1 VELKES
7 TQSGHASRYSSG
19 IMLQP
24 FLRRMEKTGV
34 FLLLPLLLIGCG
46 RFSPKPPPE
55 YVYVSSRGTFLRDRL
70 AAVSNRV
77 GEVTNGQR
85 LLALDHAR
93 RFVKVKTDKGEVG
106 WIDGHAV
113 IDQKTYDQ
121 FTALNT
127 QHAHDSVI
135 VNGVLRDDSYLHVA
149 PGRQTD
155 HFYLLQEN
163 DKLQLLTRASVAK
176 PAPPQAVPVPLPAK
190 TASGKKPLAKDN
202 KAAAA
207 DPSAPAMQD
216 WWLIRDQQ
224 GRTGWIWSRMLDVE
238 IPDEIAGLAEGQRYV
253 GAYRLR
259 TVSDPD
265 SKFPDGQAPEYVT
278 VMNSWKDGMPFDFDQ
293 VRVFTWN
300 VRKHRYETAYRQR
313 NVQGF
318 LPITTGM
325 TTVNGQQEPTFS
337 FKTASG
343 DDIAIDPQTGS
354 AHPAQMETENYRLE
368 GVLVKKIEPPAPP
381 KPVIAAPAAPA
392 AATPQPVVR
401 HRHKAV
407 EKRKAV
413 KHRKH

>member
-7 TQSGHASRYSSG
+7 TQSGHMSRYFSG

-24 FLRRMEKTGV
+24 FLRRIEKTGV
-34 FLLLPLLLIGCG
+34 FLLLPLLFIGCG

-85 LLALDHAR
+85 LLALDHSR
-93 RFVKVKTDKGEVG
+93 RFVKVKTDKGEIG
-106 WIDGHAV
+106 WIDDHAV

-121 FTALNT
+121 FATLNT

-155 HFYLLQEN
+155 HFYLLPEN

-176 PAPPQAVPVPLPAK
+176 PTPPQAVPVPLPAK
-190 TASGKKPLAKDN
+190 TASGKKPAGKGD
-202 KAAAA
+202 KVAAAT
-207 DPSAPAMQD
+207 PPVPGMQD

-259 TVSDPD
+259 TVNDPE

-313 NVQGF
+313 NLQGF
-318 LPITTGM
+318 LPIATGM
-325 TTVNGQQEPTFS
+325 TNVNGQQEPTFS

-343 DDIAIDPQTGS
+343 DDIAIDPQTGA

-368 GVLVKKIEPPAPP
+368 GVLVKKVEPPAPP
-381 KPVIAAPAAPA
+381 KPVVVAPV
-392 AATPQPVVR
+392 ATSASPQPVVR
-401 HRHKAV
+401 HRHRAV

-413 KHRKH
+413 KHRKHK